1 MVAGKHYGVRDGHV
15 AGIRLGRID
24 IEVWRTA
31 NGLRKRRED
40 VLRCAGPTGAV
51 ADVIHVFRRG
61 HHRAGIERNVI
72 AADAGRAGL
81 IGRIELRQR
90 IVSAIPSAGRAR
102 IQALAG
108 ISITVRSHP

>member
-1 MVAGKHYGVRDGHV
+1 MDRANDVRMFCAV
-15 AGIRLGRID
+15 L
-24 IEVWRTA
+24 VQ
-31 NGLRKRRED
+31 LR
-40 VLRCAGPTGAV
+40 
-51 ADVIHVFRRG
+51 
-61 HHRAGIERNVI
+61 HHRAAMERNVI

-108 ISITVRSHP
+108 ISITVGSHP